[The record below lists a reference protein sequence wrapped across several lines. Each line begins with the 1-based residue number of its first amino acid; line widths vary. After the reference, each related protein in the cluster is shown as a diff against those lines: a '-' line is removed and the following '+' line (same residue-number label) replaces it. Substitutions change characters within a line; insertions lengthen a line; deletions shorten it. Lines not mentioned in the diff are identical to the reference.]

1 MHAQTVDILI
11 LYIYSPTPKRN
22 AIAIV
27 VWLESHQ
34 LSSLSTGQAM
44 TKKAL
49 SRTKRHF
56 SNLLLKVRSSME
68 ANKIEVKDVRQ
79 FLVTYFE
86 GECNIPE
93 GYNLTKTFD
102 CVTFA
107 KLWHYDH
114 YDPLEELAE
123 SFLPDDDPARALMT
137 AYVTQ
142 LSAFYATTRIIDF
155 IKISEDDDPEED
167 KQPFS
172 PKRYNRKYRQLTVK
186 LKLQKNIS
194 ELTLDFVHELW
205 KALQKEFTLPSLTAV
220 IDKIIEGS
228 LTITWLV
235 LPHVV
240 EKIKSKFYKSL
251 KFLQH
256 HGIVSIELYGDLE
269 LPLYDEEWMVS

>member
-1 MHAQTVDILI
+1 
-11 LYIYSPTPKRN
+11 
-22 AIAIV
+22 
-27 VWLESHQ
+27 
-34 LSSLSTGQAM
+34 M
-44 TKKAL
+44 TEKAL
-49 SRTKRHF
+49 RKTKSRF

-68 ANKIEVKDVRQ
+68 ANKIKVKDVRQ

-93 GYNLTKTFD
+93 GCNLTKTFD

-107 KLWHYDH
+107 KLWRYDH
-114 YDPLEELAE
+114 YGPLEELAE

-137 AYVTQ
+137 KYITQ

-155 IKISEDDDPEED
+155 IKISEDDDLEED
-167 KQPFS
+167 NQMFS
-172 PKRYNRKYRQLTVK
+172 PKKYNRKYRKLTLK

-205 KALQKEFTLPSLTAV
+205 EALRKEFTLPSLTAV

-240 EKIKSKFYKSL
+240 EKIKAKFSKSL
-251 KFLQH
+251 QFFQH
-256 HGIVSIELYGDLE
+256 HGIVSIGLYGGDLE
-269 LPLYDEEWMVS
+269 LPLYDEKMMVRSISKSLSCSTSPPCAGGLHTAVQSLLLWRQ

>member
-1 MHAQTVDILI
+1 MTEM
-11 LYIYSPTPKRN
+11 T
-22 AIAIV
+22 
-27 VWLESHQ
+27 
-34 LSSLSTGQAM
+34 LS
-44 TKKAL
+44 K
-49 SRTKRHF
+49 TKRHF
-56 SNLLLKVRSSME
+56 SNLVVKVRSSME
-68 ANKIEVKDVRQ
+68 ANKTKVKDVRQ

-93 GYNLTKTFD
+93 GCNLTKTFD

-114 YDPLEELAE
+114 YRPLEELAE

-137 AYVTQ
+137 KYITQ

-155 IKISEDDDPEED
+155 IKISEDDDLEED
-167 KQPFS
+167 DQHFS
-172 PKRYNRKYRQLTVK
+172 PKKYNRKYRKLTVK

-235 LPHVV
+235 LPHIV
-240 EKIKSKFYKSL
+240 EKIKSKFSKSL
-251 KFLQH
+251 HFLQH
-256 HGIVSIELYGDLE
+256 HGIVRIELYGDYFERVILLSLE
-269 LPLYDEEWMVS
+269 RVGMDMSTLLEYY

>member
-1 MHAQTVDILI
+1 MHKQLI
-11 LYIYSPTPKRN
+11 FSSYSPTSKRN

-44 TKKAL
+44 TEKAL

-56 SNLLLKVRSSME
+56 SNLLVKVRSSLE
-68 ANKIEVKDVRQ
+68 ANNSKVKDVRD

-86 GECNIPE
+86 GECSIPKVSDLSE
-93 GYNLTKTFD
+93 ILES
-102 CVTFA
+102 VTFA
-107 KLWHYDH
+107 KLWRYDH
-114 YDPLEELAE
+114 YGPLEELAE

-137 AYVTQ
+137 KYITQ

-155 IKISEDDDPEED
+155 IKISEDDDLEED
-167 KQPFS
+167 DQIFS
-172 PKRYNRKYRQLTVK
+172 PKKYNRKYRKLTVK
-186 LKLQKNIS
+186 LKLQKDVS

-205 KALQKEFTLPSLTAV
+205 KALQKEFNLPSLTAV

-228 LTITWLV
+228 LVITWLV

-240 EKIKSKFYKSL
+240 EKIKSKFSKSL
-251 KFLQH
+251 HFLQH
-256 HGIVSIELYGDLE
+256 HGIVRIELYDGDGLT
-269 LPLYDEEWMVS
+269 LYDEEWMVS

>member
-1 MHAQTVDILI
+1 MHKQLI
-11 LYIYSPTPKRN
+11 FSSYSPTPKRN

-27 VWLESHQ
+27 VWLESLQ

-44 TKKAL
+44 TEKAL

-56 SNLLLKVRSSME
+56 SNLLVKVRSSME
-68 ANKIEVKDVRQ
+68 ANNSKVKDVRD

-86 GECNIPE
+86 GECNIPDV
-93 GYNLTKTFD
+93 GNLSKIFES
-102 CVTFA
+102 VTSA
-107 KLWHYDH
+107 KLWRYDH
-114 YDPLEELAE
+114 YSPLEELAE

-137 AYVTQ
+137 KYITQ

-155 IKISEDDDPEED
+155 IKISEDDDLEED
-167 KQPFS
+167 DQPFS
-172 PKRYNRKYRQLTVK
+172 PKKYNRKYRKLTVK

-205 KALQKEFTLPSLTAV
+205 KALQKEFYLPSLTAV

-228 LTITWLV
+228 LVITWLV

-240 EKIKSKFYKSL
+240 EKIKSKLSKSL
-251 KFLQH
+251 HFLQH
-256 HGIVSIELYGDLE
+256 HSIVSIELYGDLE
-269 LPLYDEEWMVS
+269 LTLYDEEWMVS